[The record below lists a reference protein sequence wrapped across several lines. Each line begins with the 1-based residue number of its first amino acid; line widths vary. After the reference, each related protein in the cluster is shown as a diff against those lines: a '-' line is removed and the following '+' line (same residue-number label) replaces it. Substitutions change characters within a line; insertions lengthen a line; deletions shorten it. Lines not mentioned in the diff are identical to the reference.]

1 MATATVTPTAEVN
14 TGAPSTPVTLTPPAT
29 GPAKRELRRGRALVL
44 GLFPAEATN
53 GEPTIAGDMVIV
65 TFRLNG

>member
-1 MATATVTPTAEVN
+1 MPTQ
-14 TGAPSTPVTLTPPAT
+14 PPGP